1 MIITA
6 TRTYNYSTLG
16 ENDKYGIPTLS
27 DEPSGTIKMAIY
39 ISSQSNQDNINYQDC
54 NYVGLTTDKSINDK
68 MIIHFGSEKLKVLY
82 VNPQGR
88 YKQVFLQQL

>member
-1 MIITA
+1 MITTA
-6 TRTYNYSTLG
+6 TRTYNYSALG
-16 ENDKYGIPTLS
+16 ENDEYGIPALS

-39 ISSQSNQDNINYQDC
+39 VSSHSVQDNINYLDC
-54 NYVGLTTDKSINDK
+54 NYVGLTTDTSVNDK

-88 YKQVFLQQL
+88 YKQVFLKQL

>member
-1 MIITA
+1 MITTA

-16 ENDKYGIPTLS
+16 ENDAYGIPTIS
-27 DEPSGTIKMAIY
+27 EPSGTIKMAIY
-39 ISSQSNQDNINYQDC
+39 ISSQSVQDNINYQDC
-54 NYVGLTTDKSINDK
+54 NYVGLTTEQSVNDK

-88 YKQVFLQQL
+88 YKQVFLERI